1 MAAPGGSILPPSY
14 FDGLSQLWGACA
26 YVGSAIV
33 AAGLVF
39 HAARNRPEPT
49 TYLGLFVKVFFIG
62 IATLFLREWLM
73 RLNDVVLSFG
83 GSLGIDPR
91 EVDNKFVTFI
101 SGKTPA
107 EPQASVW
114 DVIWNTG
121 SIGTA
126 VAYALLWMFG
136 WLSWS
141 VQYIVKL
148 VGGVLLTA
156 GWALSPLFL
165 SFFILP
171 AMAGVARKY
180 VIGLVALVCWPF
192 GWTIAAV
199 VTNAMIDTAA
209 TASLIPVVVPGA
221 SMVAPAL
228 TVLLIGAWMLLSS
241 VLAPYVTTK
250 VLLMGANPAAAF
262 AQGVAGV
269 GQAALAGG
277 VGAATAAVTG
287 GVGAAGVVA
296 AAAAGA
302 MAGGTES
309 AVRGGGS
316 PRTTATA
323 VGGMAGF
330 YGGRLVHQQATA
342 MREMAMAQSRHAAA
356 AESFSEE
363 FTEHSRERRRRNSA
377 FSQQPHHP
385 DPNQA
390 AIEIEAR
397 EKS

>member
-1 MAAPGGSILPPSY
+1 MAAPGSSILPPSY

-39 HAARNRPEPT
+39 HAARSRPEPT
-49 TYLGLFVKVFFIG
+49 TYLRLFVKVFFIG
-62 IATLFLREWLM
+62 VATLFLREWLM

-83 GSLGIDPR
+83 AFLGIDPR

-148 VGGVLLTA
+148 VGGILLTS

-192 GWTIAAV
+192 GWTIAAI

-209 TASLIPVVVPGA
+209 TASLIPVVVGGG

-228 TVLLIGAWMLLSS
+228 TVLLVGAWMLLSS

-250 VLLMGANPAAAF
+250 ILLMGANPAAAF

-269 GQAALAGG
+269 GQAALVGG
-277 VGAATAAVTG
+277 VGAATAAATG
-287 GVGAAGVVA
+287 GVGTAGVVTA
-296 AAAAGA
+296 AAVGA

-316 PRTTATA
+316 PRTTSTA

-330 YGGRLVHQQATA
+330 YGGRLVRQQATA
-342 MREMAMAQSRHAAA
+342 MTAMAKAQSRQAA
-356 AESFSEE
+356 AEESFAEE
-363 FTEHSRERRRRNSA
+363 FSAHSRETRRRNSA
-377 FSQQPHHP
+377 FAQQPHHP
-385 DPNQA
+385 DPNKA
-390 AIEIEAR
+390 AIEIEAH